1 MQLPVGKRT
10 HKIRIKTKITRSGP
24 DETCTD
30 QDSSALV
37 EHLAAN
43 TGLSPEDILVAHSTD
58 AKHLEGGH
66 CPDFAVVVIHHHQVI
81 LINVCGTRMIP
92 QPKMSD
98 VFMDLAA
105 DAVPFIEGRA
115 HKGMA
120 VGTDNILAKAAD
132 ALAAARRDHPD
143 YGVLV
148 TGYSLGAGIAP
159 LLTMKLLSG
168 YVDLAGEPPSIR
180 CISYGAPPVYE
191 PANGA
196 VTFAVPN
203 IYNVVN
209 DNDGLTSA
217 SLNTVTKFFE
227 QIKAVDDLQL
237 GRRQMFKM
245 LTENIQAK
253 NGDVIHDEDDDDDDD
268 AESVVEELPADWQR
282 IHEAVLSVEREDT
295 LGIAKL
301 DHPAGKV
308 YRFKK
313 RGKDSEVVTRVFEDT
328 RRMTNNLRVKTSMLN
343 HHMPWGYSGLFEN
356 YGTDIKEVTKE
367 TFQEVLAL

>member
-1 MQLPVGKRT
+1 MKNSKGLCCNFLY
-10 HKIRIKTKITRSGP
+10 KISIKTTRIIRSGP
-24 DETCTD
+24 DETYND

-37 EHLAAN
+37 EHVAAN
-43 TGLSPEDILVAHSTD
+43 TGLPPEDILVAHSTD

-66 CPDFAVVVIHHHQVI
+66 CPDFAVVVVHHHQVI

-98 VFMDLAA
+98 VLMDLAA

-120 VGTDNILAKAAD
+120 VGTGNILAKAAD

-168 YVDLAGEPPSIR
+168 EVDLAGEPPSIR

-217 SLNTVTKFFE
+217 SLNTVIKFFE

-245 LTENIQAK
+245 LTENI
-253 NGDVIHDEDDDDDDD
+253 NFY
-268 AESVVEELPADWQR
+268 QR
-282 IHEAVLSVEREDT
+282 DFFALYGENEI
-295 LGIAKL
+295 LGWFSNET
-301 DHPAGKV
+301 
-308 YRFKK
+308 YC
-313 RGKDSEVVTRVFEDT
+313 
-328 RRMTNNLRVKTSMLN
+328 MTQTVC
-343 HHMPWGYSGLFEN
+343 
-356 YGTDIKEVTKE
+356 
-367 TFQEVLAL
+367 